1 MISTTSVSTTTV
13 TNPTRVPYAGVNI
26 AGFDFGCT
34 DACDYN
40 CPYTEDPP
48 LPSQNGANG
57 PGQMNHFVTD
67 DGMNAFRLPVRW
79 EYLVDGVLNGDLSES
94 QFQIYDQLVQACIT
108 SGAELCIIDLHNYA
122 HWNNYLIGSG
132 ANAPSASSFASI
144 WGQLAGKYASD
155 SQVAFGLMNEP
166 HSGCNSD
173 ILDMGTWDSILQ
185 GAVHAIR
192 SAGATSQMIL
202 LPGSEWTHTLGY
214 LNNDSSDLQ
223 MVLDI
228 TDPTDATGA
237 KLIVEVHEY
246 LNPED
251 SGCSADSCGSTDS
264 PICVTN
270 STGTDNGR
278 GGLQN
283 FVNAMREFGPGRKA
297 MLTETGGNNDATY
310 GCATY
315 LCQELSFLK

>member
-1 MISTTSVSTTTV
+1 
-13 TNPTRVPYAGVNI
+13 
-26 AGFDFGCT
+26 
-34 DACDYN
+34 
-40 CPYTEDPP
+40 
-48 LPSQNGANG
+48 
-57 PGQMNHFVTD
+57 MNHFVTD

-79 EYLVDGVLNGDLSES
+79 EYLVNGVLNGGLSDS
-94 QFQIYDQLVQACIT
+94 AFQIYDQLVQACIT
-108 SGAELCIIDLHNYA
+108 SGAELCIIDMHNYA

-132 ANAPSASSFASI
+132 ANAPSATSFATI
-144 WGQLAGKYASD
+144 WGELAGKYASNP
-155 SQVAFGLMNEP
+155 QVAFGLMNEP
-166 HSGCNSD
+166 HSACNGD
-173 ILDMGTWDSILQ
+173 VLTIGTWDPIFQ
-185 GAVHAIR
+185 GAVNAIR

-202 LPGSEWTHTLGY
+202 LPGSEWTHTFGY
-214 LNNDSSDLQ
+214 LNNENSDLQ

-246 LNPED
+246 LNADD
-251 SGCSADSCGSTDS
+251 SGCSADSCSYPSTPS
-264 PICVTN
+264 CVT
-270 STGTDNGR
+270 SSIDTGYGR

-283 FVNAMREFGPGRKA
+283 FVDAMRAVGPGRKA

>member
-1 MISTTSVSTTTV
+1 
-13 TNPTRVPYAGVNI
+13 
-26 AGFDFGCT
+26 
-34 DACDYN
+34 
-40 CPYTEDPP
+40 
-48 LPSQNGANG
+48 
-57 PGQMNHFVTD
+57 MNHFVTD

-94 QFQIYDQLVQACIT
+94 AFQIYDQLMQACIT

-132 ANAPSASSFASI
+132 VNAPSASSFATL

-166 HSGCNSD
+166 HSGCSSD

-185 GAVHAIR
+185 GAVNAIR
-192 SAGATSQMIL
+192 SAGATSQMIM
-202 LPGSEWTHTLGY
+202 LPGSEWTHTAGY
-214 LNNDSSDLQ
+214 LSNDSSDLQ

-246 LNPED
+246 LNADD
-251 SGCSADSCGSTDS
+251 SGCSADSCKPPDS
-264 PICVTN
+264 PICVT
-270 STGTDNGR
+270 SSIGTDNDR
-278 GGLQN
+278 GGLLN
-283 FVNAMREFGPGRKA
+283 FVDAMRELGPGRKA